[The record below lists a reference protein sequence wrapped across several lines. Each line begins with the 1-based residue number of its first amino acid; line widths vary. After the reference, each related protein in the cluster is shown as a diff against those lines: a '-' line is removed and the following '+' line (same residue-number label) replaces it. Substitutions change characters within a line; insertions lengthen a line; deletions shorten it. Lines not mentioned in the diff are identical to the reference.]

1 MLGPVAF
8 MAVMLQLKPS
18 LHVTHLCCE
27 CPAALLCFQRPVLMT
42 ETIHHLSS
50 ACWHSLVLHS
60 TLQLLLLL
68 CFQVPRAR
76 IALTCRLLLPRCFT
90 RCLGHTLT
98 QCMRT
103 LALIHTAVHT
113 VHTHTHRVHTCCV
126 HTYCVQ
132 PYVHNI
138 SAIAHI
144 HTISCY
150 IYCSGGGLEYH
161 CVEDVSRTS

>member
-1 MLGPVAF
+1 MRDQCPSRFLFIIYSVHDSIHKYCIRHCSCFCCYVFRCLG
-8 MAVMLQLKPS
+8 
-18 LHVTHLCCE
+18 H
-27 CPAALLCFQRPVLMT
+27 
-42 ETIHHLSS
+42 
-50 ACWHSLVLHS
+50 
-60 TLQLLLLL
+60 
-68 CFQVPRAR
+68 AR

-126 HTYCVQ
+126 HIYCVQ

-144 HTISCY
+144 HTISLY
-150 IYCSGGGLEYH
+150 IYIYMASVCWGLVSLRLLRISGVILSEPLLLFVCLFVCLLACLSLGL
-161 CVEDVSRTS
+161 